1 MIFKD
6 FKDTCNKLDEIAAK
20 LLNKR
25 VIHLIHVQTP
35 YGHFSNKRVNDCG
48 ELLDYLSVGEYMTE
62 LESFENVIII
72 HILAVLNACGADSDC
87 DTVVTIDI
95 NTGKEIPL
103 EEEREIVLKGLLKD
117 IQRKEDT
124 KDEL

>member
-6 FKDTCNKLDEIAAK
+6 FKDTCGKLDEIAAK

-25 VIHLIHVQTP
+25 VIHLIHAQTP
-35 YGHFSNKRVNDCG
+35 HGPFSNKRVNDCG
-48 ELLDYLSVGEYMTE
+48 QLLDYLSVREYMTE
-62 LESFENVIII
+62 LEAFENVIIV
-72 HILAVLNACGADSDC
+72 HILVILDTCGADSDS

-103 EEEREIVLKGLLKD
+103 EEEKAVVLKRLLKG
-117 IQRKEDT
+117 IQRKGDCAV
-124 KDEL
+124 